1 MLETKSLVCG
11 YDNFLLKGISF
22 KVNFSELVGIIGP
35 NGSGKT
41 TLIRAITKLVRPKEG
56 KIIYQGKDI
65 TKLSFKELAKE
76 IAVVSQDAYFPDMV
90 KVKDFVLLGRIPH
103 FKKFQFLETNK
114 DLEIVEEVMKLTG
127 ILEIKDRFLKETSG
141 GERQLVLIARALA
154 QEPKLLLLD
163 EPTAYLDIT
172 HKIKILDLI
181 RKLNKK
187 YSLTVLIVLHDLNL
201 ASQYCD
207 RLILLKE
214 GKIYKIGTPSEVL
227 TYQIIE
233 EVYQTVV
240 IVKENPFNFRPY
252 VFLVS
257 EEEMKR
263 RRKDEKKRINSDL
276 YR

>member
-1 MLETKSLVCG
+1 MLEIKNLVCG
-11 YDNFLLKGISF
+11 YDNFLLKDINF
-22 KVNFSELVGIIGP
+22 KVNSSELVGIIGP

-41 TLIRAITKLVRPKEG
+41 TLIRAITKLVKPKEG

-65 TKLSFKELAKE
+65 TELSFKELAKE
-76 IAVVSQDAYFPDMV
+76 IAVVSQDVHFPDMV

-103 FKKFQFLETNK
+103 FKKFQLLETNR
-114 DLEIVEEVMKLTG
+114 DLEIAEEVMKLTG
-127 ILEIKDRFLKETSG
+127 VLESKDRFLKETSG
-141 GERQLVLIARALA
+141 GERQLVLITKALA
-154 QEPKLLLLD
+154 QQPKLLLLD
-163 EPTAYLDIT
+163 EPTAHLDIT

-181 RKLNKK
+181 RRLNKK
-187 YSLTVLIVLHDLNL
+187 YGLTVLIVLHDLNL

-240 IVKENPFNFRPY
+240 VVKENPINLRPY

-257 EEEMKR
+257 EEE
-263 RRKDEKKRINSDL
+263 RRKFDYTD
-276 YR
+276 

>member
-1 MLETKSLVCG
+1 
-11 YDNFLLKGISF
+11 
-22 KVNFSELVGIIGP
+22 
-35 NGSGKT
+35 
-41 TLIRAITKLVRPKEG
+41 
-56 KIIYQGKDI
+56 
-65 TKLSFKELAKE
+65 
-76 IAVVSQDAYFPDMV
+76 
-90 KVKDFVLLGRIPH
+90 VLLGRIPH

-127 ILEIKDRFLKETSG
+127 VLEIKDRFLKETSG
-141 GERQLVLIARALA
+141 GERQLVLITKALA
-154 QEPKLLLLD
+154 QQPKLLLLD
-163 EPTAYLDIT
+163 EPTAHLDIT

-181 RKLNKK
+181 RRLNKK
-187 YSLTVLIVLHDLNL
+187 YGLTVLIVLHDLNL

-240 IVKENPFNFRPY
+240 VVKENPINLRPY

-257 EEEMKR
+257 EEE
-263 RRKDEKKRINSDL
+263 RRKFDYTD
-276 YR
+276 

>member
-76 IAVVSQDAYFPDMV
+76 IAVVSQDVYFPDMV

>member
-1 MLETKSLVCG
+1 MLEVKKLVCG
-11 YDNFLLKGISF
+11 YDNFLLKDINF
-22 KVNFSELVGIIGP
+22 KVNSSELVGIIGP

-41 TLIRAITKLVRPKEG
+41 TLIRAITKLVKPKEG
-56 KIIYQGKDI
+56 RIIYQGKDI
-65 TKLSFKELAKE
+65 TKMSFKELAKD
-76 IAVVSQDAYFPDMV
+76 IAVVSGDTQFPDRI

-103 FKKFQFLETNK
+103 FKKFQFLETNR
-114 DLEIVEEVMKLTG
+114 DLEIAEEVMKLTG
-127 ILEIKDRFLKETSG
+127 VLEIKDRFLKETSS
-141 GERQLVLIARALA
+141 GERQLVLITKALA
-154 QEPKLLLLD
+154 QQPKLLLLD
-163 EPTAYLDIT
+163 EPTAHLDIT

-181 RKLNKK
+181 RRLNKK
-187 YSLTVLIVLHDLNL
+187 YGLTVLIVLHDLNL

-240 IVKENPFNFRPY
+240 VVKENPINLRPY

-257 EEEMKR
+257 EEE
-263 RRKDEKKRINSDL
+263 RRKFDYTD
-276 YR
+276 

>member
-1 MLETKSLVCG
+1 MLKIRNLVCG
-11 YDNFLLKGISF
+11 YDNFLLKDISF
-22 KVNFSELVGIIGP
+22 KVNSSELVGIIGP

-41 TLIRAITKLVRPKEG
+41 TLIKAITKLVKPKEG

-65 TKLSFKELAKE
+65 TKLSFRELAKD
-76 IAVVSQDAYFPDMV
+76 IAVVSQDAHFPEMI

-114 DLEIVEEVMKLTG
+114 DLEIAEEVMRLTG
-127 ILEIKDRFLKETSG
+127 ILKIKDRFLKETSG
-141 GERQLVLIARALA
+141 GEKQLVLIAKALA

-163 EPTAYLDIT
+163 EPTTHLDIT

-181 RKLNKK
+181 RRLNKK
-187 YSLTVLIVLHDLNL
+187 YGLTVLIVLHDLNL

-233 EVYQTVV
+233 EVYKTVV
-240 IVKENPFNFRPY
+240 VVKENPLNFRPY

-257 EEEMKR
+257 QEEII
-263 RRKDEKKRINSDL
+263 RRKDEKRINSDL

>member
-1 MLETKSLVCG
+1 MLEVENLVCG
-11 YDNFLLKGISF
+11 YKEFLLKDINF
-22 KVNFSELVGIIGP
+22 KVNPSEFIGVIGP

-41 TLIRAITKLVRPKEG
+41 TLIKAITKLVELKEG
-56 KIIYQGKDI
+56 KIVYQGKDI

-76 IAVVSQDAYFPDMV
+76 IAVVSQDIYFPEMI

-103 FKKFQFLETNK
+103 FKKFQFLETDK
-114 DLEIVEEVMKLTG
+114 DLQIVEKVMKLTG
-127 ILEIKDRFLKETSG
+127 VLEIKNRFLKEISG
-141 GERQLVLIARALA
+141 GEKQLVLIAKALA
-154 QEPKLLLLD
+154 QEPKMLLLD
-163 EPTAYLDIT
+163 EPTAHLDIA

-181 RKLNKK
+181 RRLNKK
-187 YSLTVLIVLHDLNL
+187 YGLTVLIVLHDLNL

-240 IVKENPFNFRPY
+240 VVKRNPFNFKPY

-257 EEEMKR
+257 EEEIKR
-263 RRKDEKKRINSDL
+263 RKMQNKEDKRPF
-276 YR
+276 

>member
-1 MLETKSLVCG
+1 MLKIRNLVCG
-11 YDNFLLKGISF
+11 YDNFLLKDISF
-22 KVNFSELVGIIGP
+22 KVNSSELVGIIGP

-65 TKLSFKELAKE
+65 TKLSFKKLAKD
-76 IAVVSQDAYFPDMV
+76 IAVVSQDAYFPEMI

-114 DLEIVEEVMKLTG
+114 DLEIAEGVMKLTG
-127 ILEIKDRFLKETSG
+127 VLEIKDRFLKETSG
-141 GERQLVLIARALA
+141 GERQLVLIAKALA

-163 EPTAYLDIT
+163 EPTVHLDIT

-181 RKLNKK
+181 RRLNKK
-187 YSLTVLIVLHDLNL
+187 YGLTVLVVLHDLNL

-214 GKIYKIGTPSEVL
+214 GKIYKIGIPSEVL

-240 IVKENPFNFRPY
+240 IVKENPLNFRPY

-257 EEEMKR
+257 EEETKR
-263 RRKDEKKRINSDL
+263 RKR
-276 YR
+276 

>member
-1 MLETKSLVCG
+1 MLEIKDLVCG
-11 YDNFLLKGISF
+11 YDSFLLKNISF
-22 KVNFSELVGIIGP
+22 KVNSSELVGIIGP

-41 TLIRAITKLVRPKEG
+41 TLIRAITKLVKPKEG

-65 TKLSFKELAKE
+65 TKLNFKELARE
-76 IAVVSQDAYFPDMV
+76 IAVVSQDAHFPEKI

-103 FKKFQFLETNK
+103 FKRLQFLETNK
-114 DLEIVEEVMKLTG
+114 DLEIADEAMRLTG
-127 ILEIKDRFLKETSG
+127 ILKIKDRFLKETSG

-163 EPTAYLDIT
+163 EPTTHLDIT

-181 RKLNKK
+181 KRLNKK
-187 YSLTVLIVLHDLNL
+187 YGLTVLIVLHDLNL

-214 GKIYKIGTPSEVL
+214 GEIYKIGTPSEVL

-233 EVYQTVV
+233 EVYKTVV
-240 IVKENPFNFRPY
+240 IVKENPLNSRPY
-252 VFLVS
+252 IFLVS
-257 EEEMKR
+257 QEEIR
-263 RRKDEKKRINSDL
+263 RRQR
-276 YR
+276 